1 MATKIRLRRMGS
13 RNKPF
18 YRLVAADSRFATT
31 GRFLEALGW
40 YDPKKTTDG
49 FSVNV
54 ERVDY
59 WLGNGAQLS
68 ATAKSLVKKAKA
80 GEGVPYGSAPAKK
93 SPASAVETAAPAVE
107 EKPAEEEAPAEAA
120 EEVKAEEA
128 APAEEPVEAKE
139 EDASDKKEA

>member
-1 MATKIRLRRMGS
+1 MGS

-40 YDPKKTTDG
+40 YDPKKKDEN
-49 FSVNV
+49 FSVNI
-54 ERVDY
+54 ERVEY

-80 GEGVPYGSAPAKK
+80 GQGVPYGVAQAPKTPAAPVEEPASDVEEKAVVSDTAPADTEPEKTEE
-93 SPASAVETAAPAVE
+93 AAAPADD
-107 EKPAEEEAPAEAA
+107 AA
-120 EEVKAEEA
+120 
-128 APAEEPVEAKE
+128 
-139 EDASDKKEA
+139 DTKEA